1 MRILLAEDEEALSKA
16 LVTILK
22 HENYLV
28 DAAFDGEQALDF
40 LSAGEY
46 DAVILDVM
54 MPKKDGIEVLKTL
67 RANKNSVP
75 VLMLTAKSEICDRVE
90 GLDSGADDYLTKP
103 FNVDEL
109 LARIRVIT
117 RRQGSPVSD
126 ELVFGDLKL
135 IKKTGKLRSAKGE
148 TALTAKEYRLI
159 ELFMTAPGEIF
170 SQERIIDKIWG
181 WDSDADPGVV
191 WTYVSYLRKKL
202 KAIGS
207 DAEIKAVRNL
217 GYRLEKC
224 Q

>member
-109 LARIRVIT
+109 LARIRAIT

>member
-109 LARIRVIT
+109 LARIRAIT

-159 ELFMTAPGEIF
+159 ELFMTSPGEIF

-217 GYRLEKC
+217 GYRLEKR

>member
-109 LARIRVIT
+109 LARIRAIT

-217 GYRLEKC
+217 GYRLEKR

>member
-67 RANKNSVP
+67 RANKNFVP

-109 LARIRVIT
+109 LARIRAIT
-117 RRQGSPVSD
+117 RRQGNPVSD

-159 ELFMTAPGEIF
+159 ELFMTSPGEIF

-217 GYRLEKC
+217 GYRLEKR